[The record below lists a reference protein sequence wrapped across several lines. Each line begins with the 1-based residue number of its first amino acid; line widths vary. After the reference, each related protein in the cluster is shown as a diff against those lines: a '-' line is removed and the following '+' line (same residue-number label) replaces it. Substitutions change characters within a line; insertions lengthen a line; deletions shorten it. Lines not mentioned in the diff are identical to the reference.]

1 MTKRI
6 AMWSGP
12 RNLSTAM
19 MRSFGNRSDCFVWD
33 EPFYGAY
40 LRMTGI
46 EHPMRDE
53 ILAACENDWRPVRD
67 GCLTRERV
75 GKSVFYQ
82 KHMTHHMLPEIDRG
96 WLAEVSNV
104 FLIRHP
110 ARVVA
115 SYAAKRENP
124 TLADLGFVQQV
135 ELFELA
141 SRRSLALVVDAEDIL
156 ANPRGILGMLCQR
169 LGLGFEEAM
178 LSWPTGSR
186 VDDGVWGRH
195 WYGAVERSTGFAA
208 PKNEYLGN
216 PESLQELAA
225 EAFPFYKRMAEYALK
240 IETN

>member
-40 LRMTGI
+40 LRLTGI
-46 EHPMRDE
+46 DHPMRNE
-53 ILAACENDWRPVRD
+53 ILAACENDWRLVRD
-67 GCLTRERV
+67 DCLGRERV
-75 GKSVFYQ
+75 WKSVFYQ
-82 KHMTHHMLPEIDRG
+82 KHMTHHMLPAIDRA
-96 WLAEVSNV
+96 WLREVSNV

-135 ELFELA
+135 ELFEVA
-141 SRRSLALVVDAEDIL
+141 SKSGDVLVVDAEDIL
-156 ANPRGILGMLCQR
+156 RDPRGMLGLLCAR
-169 LGLGFEEAM
+169 LGIGFDEEM
-178 LSWPTGSR
+178 LAWPAGAR
-186 VDDGVWGRH
+186 VDDGVWGKH
-195 WYGAVERSTGFAA
+195 WYGAVERSTGFGA

-216 PESLQELAA
+216 IEMQELVEQAMPYY
-225 EAFPFYKRMAEYALK
+225 ERMVGLK
-240 IETN
+240 LSN

>member
-33 EPFYGAY
+33 EPFYAAY
-40 LRMTGI
+40 LHLSGI
-46 EHPMRDE
+46 EHPMRNE
-53 ILAACENDWRPVRD
+53 ILAACENEWRLVRD
-67 GCLTRERV
+67 GCLRRERA
-75 GKSVFYQ
+75 GKPVFYQ
-82 KHMTHHMLPEIDRG
+82 KHMTHHMLPAIERA

-110 ARVVA
+110 AKVVA

-135 ELFELA
+135 ELFDLA
-141 SRRSLALVVDAEDIL
+141 LRSGEALVVDAEDVL
-156 ANPRGILGMLCQR
+156 RDPRGMLELLCER

-178 LSWPTGSR
+178 LSWSAGARP
-186 VDDGVWGRH
+186 DDGVWGKH
-195 WYGAVERSTGFAA
+195 WYGAVNRSTGFAA
-208 PKNEYLGN
+208 PKNAYF
-216 PESLQELAA
+216 ESIDGMGSLVAQALPYYERLAGV
-225 EAFPFYKRMAEYALK
+225 ALK
-240 IETN
+240 S

>member
-40 LRMTGI
+40 LHLSGI
-46 EHPMRDE
+46 DHPMRNE
-53 ILAACENDWRPVRD
+53 ILAACENDWRLVRD
-67 GCLTRERV
+67 GCLRREQA
-75 GKSVFYQ
+75 GKPVFYQ
-82 KHMTHHMLPEIDRG
+82 KQMTHHMLPAIERA

-110 ARVVA
+110 TRVVA

-135 ELFELA
+135 ELFDLA
-141 SRRSLALVVDAEDIL
+141 LRSGEALVVDAEDVL
-156 ANPRGILGMLCQR
+156 RDPRGMLELLCER

-178 LSWPTGSR
+178 LSWNAGARP
-186 VDDGVWGRH
+186 DDGVWGKH
-195 WYGAVERSTGFAA
+195 WYGAVNRSTGFAA
-208 PKNEYLGN
+208 PRNAYF
-216 PESLQELAA
+216 ESIDGMGSLVAQALPYYERLAGV
-225 EAFPFYKRMAEYALK
+225 ALK
-240 IETN
+240 S

>member
-40 LRMTGI
+40 LHLSGI
-46 EHPMRDE
+46 EHPMRNE
-53 ILAACENDWRPVRD
+53 ILAACENDWRLVRD
-67 GCLTRERV
+67 GCLRREQA
-75 GKSVFYQ
+75 GKPVFYQ
-82 KHMTHHMLPEIDRG
+82 KQMTHHMLPAIERA

-110 ARVVA
+110 TRVVA

-135 ELFELA
+135 DLFDLA
-141 SRRSLALVVDAEDIL
+141 SRSGEALVVDAEDIL
-156 ANPRGILGMLCQR
+156 RDPRGMLELLCER

-178 LSWPTGSR
+178 LSWNAGARP
-186 VDDGVWGRH
+186 DDGVWGKH
-195 WYGAVERSTGFAA
+195 WYGAVNRSTGFAA
-208 PKNEYLGN
+208 PGN
-216 PESLQELAA
+216 AYFESIDGMGSLVAQALPYYERLAGV
-225 EAFPFYKRMAEYALK
+225 ALK
-240 IETN
+240 S

>member
-12 RNLSTAM
+12 RNLSTAL

-40 LRMTGI
+40 LHLTGI
-46 EHPMRDE
+46 EHPMRDQ
-53 ILAACENDWRPVRD
+53 ILAACENDWRLVRD
-67 GCLTRERV
+67 ACLGRERD

-82 KHMTHHMLPEIDRG
+82 KHMTHHMVPGIDRE
-96 WLAEVSNV
+96 WLGQVSNV

-115 SYAAKRENP
+115 SYAAKREDP

-141 SRRSLALVVDAEDIL
+141 SQSGDALVVDAEDIL
-156 ANPRGILGMLCQR
+156 RDPRAMLGLLCAR
-169 LGLGFEEAM
+169 LGLEFEEGM
-178 LSWPTGSR
+178 LSWPAGAR
-186 VDDGVWGRH
+186 LDDGVWGKH

-216 PESLQELAA
+216 IEMQALVEQAIPYYGRLAG
-225 EAFPFYKRMAEYALK
+225 FALK
-240 IETN
+240 V